1 MQDTGARRAALSDT
15 KRALLEARL
24 RGAPPAAAAPREGVT
39 RCAGPGP
46 EHPASFAQ
54 ERMWFLSRF
63 APESPMYNV
72 PAAFLVP
79 ADVDVP
85 ALERALTEVV
95 RRHETLRTTYRMGED
110 GHLVQVVQPAAPV
123 GVEVVDVRHR
133 VGERFVAGVHALV
146 GEEGARIFDLDR
158 GPMARVTLL
167 RVSDADYAMVVTTHH
182 IATDGWSFP
191 LLMRDLLAL
200 YDAFHAGREPS
211 LPELPLRYA
220 DYAVWQRGHLQ
231 GETLQKQVAYWRD
244 LLNGAPALDL
254 PTDRPRPAVAANVGR
269 AHAFRLG
276 AELTQRV
283 RDACR
288 QQGATLNMV
297 VLAAFA
303 ETLRRYSGQDDL
315 VIGTL
320 LGSRPR
326 PELEPIVGM
335 FVNSAALR
343 LRLPADA
350 TFRDAVGAAKRAVL
364 DANQH
369 QDLPFEKLVD
379 ELGVP
384 RDLSRHPLFQVLYFH
399 HAAVNTDGGAATDA
413 GPALPLRPVD
423 PENAAEAVDTGV
435 AKFDIQFTTVDMG
448 DALGG
453 AFEYD
458 AELFDAA
465 TITGMERVFRAV
477 LAAALGA
484 PDAPLASLDVVSD
497 EERRVLLGEWGAGPP
512 AAVAAQPL
520 HRRVAAQAAATPDA
534 VAIVAGG
541 ERLTYAGLDA
551 WAGRIAG
558 ELRARGAGPG
568 GIVGV
573 YVDRDLSMVPALL
586 GILRTGAAYLPLDP
600 VYPPDRI
607 AYMLQDSGAALLL
620 ADPALPPIP
629 SSGAETVVVP
639 ARPDDPHLPQG
650 FPGEV
655 GELREPGGGASG
667 SHPQHDRTLP
677 SPRGTSGEGP
687 GEGPAADAVDP
698 VSVDVG
704 PRDRAYLI
712 YTSGSTGRPK
722 AVQVEHG
729 TLSSMLASV
738 AHEPGMRADD
748 VTLAVTTISFDVS
761 VPELFLPLVAGARV
775 VIADR
780 DEVVDG
786 LALGRM
792 IEAHGVTVMQAT
804 PATWRL
810 LVQTGWAGAPRL
822 RAIATGEALTAEL
835 AEQLIARAGEVW
847 NLYGPTEIT
856 VWATGQR
863 VAEPG
868 AGVVHIGG
876 PMANVRAYVL
886 DARGR
891 PVPAGVPGELFIGG
905 GGVTRGY
912 LNRPELTAEK
922 FVADP
927 FAGAPD
933 ARMYRTGD
941 RVRWRADGTL
951 AFMGRLDG
959 QVKLR
964 GYRIELGEVE
974 SELLRH
980 PAVRAAAAVL
990 REDVP
995 GDPRLV
1001 GYFVPKEGEAVSA
1014 ADLRAHLRERLPEYM
1029 VPAAFVAL
1037 DEMPLTGSGKTDRR
1051 ALPAPEGSEEPAEEV
1066 VAPRN
1071 VVEDMV
1077 AEIWTEV
1084 LRRERLGVTQN
1095 FFELGGHSLLA
1106 TQVIVR
1112 IQDTFEVEIPIRV
1125 FFQDPTVAGLAAAV
1139 ESADSPVLAAM
1150 VDELEGLS
1158 AEEIEALLAEE
1169 GA

>member
-1 MQDTGARRAALSDT
+1 MTMQDTGTRRAALSDT

-24 RGAPPAAAAPREGVT
+24 RGAPPAASAQREGVT
-39 RCAGPGP
+39 RRAGPGP

-85 ALERALTEVV
+85 ALERALTAVV
-95 RRHETLRTTYRMGED
+95 ARHEALRTTYRMAED
-110 GHLVQVVQPAAPV
+110 GRLMQVVQPPAPV
-123 GVEVVDVRHR
+123 GVEVIDVRDR
-133 VGERFVAGVHALV
+133 VGEPFVRGVHQLI
-146 GEEGARIFDLDR
+146 GEEGARLFDLDR
-158 GPMARVTLL
+158 GPMVRVTLL

-191 LLMRDLLAL
+191 LLMRDLLGL
-200 YDAFHAGREPS
+200 YDGCRAGREPA
-211 LPELPLRYA
+211 LPPLPLRYA
-220 DYAVWQRGHLQ
+220 DYAVWQREQLQ
-231 GETLQKQVAYWRD
+231 GESLEKQVRYWRE
-244 LLNGAPALDL
+244 LLEGAPALEL
-254 PTDRPRPAVAANVGR
+254 PTDRPRPAAASNVGR
-269 AHAFRLG
+269 AHTFLLG
-276 AELTQRV
+276 PELTRRV

-288 QQGATLNMV
+288 GQAATLNMV
-297 VLAAFA
+297 LLAAFA

-320 LGSRPR
+320 LGSRSR

-343 LRLPADA
+343 LRLPVEA
-350 TFRDAVGAAKRAVL
+350 TFRDAVAAARRAVL

-399 HAAVNTDGGAATDA
+399 HAAVIAGGASMDVAT
-413 GPALPLRPVD
+413 GLPLRAID
-423 PENAAEAVDTGV
+423 PDNVAGMVDTGV
-435 AKFDIQFTTVDMG
+435 AKFDLQLATLDTG
-448 DALGG
+448 ENLSGS
-453 AFEYD
+453 FEYASD
-458 AELFDAA
+458 LFDPE
-465 TITGMERVFRAV
+465 TIAGMERVFRAV
-477 LAAALGA
+477 LDLALRA

-497 EERRVLLGEWGAGPP
+497 AERRLLLDEWGTGPS
-512 AAVAAQPL
+512 AAVPAEPL
-520 HRRVAAQAAATPDA
+520 HRRVEAQAAATPDA
-534 VAIVAGG
+534 VAVVAGG
-541 ERLTYAGLDA
+541 ERLTYAQLDA
-551 WAGRIAG
+551 WANRIAG
-558 ELRARGAGPG
+558 ELRARGAGAG
-568 GIVGV
+568 SIVGV
-573 YVDRDLSMVPALL
+573 YVDRDASMVPALL
-586 GILRTGAAYLPLDP
+586 GILRTGAAWLPLDP
-600 VYPPDRI
+600 VYPPERI
-607 AYMLQDSGAALLL
+607 AYMLRDSGAALLL
-620 ADPALPPIP
+620 ADPALPEIP
-629 SSGAETVVVP
+629 SAGTEIVP
-639 ARPDDPHLPQG
+639 VPSRPLHPDLPQG
-650 FPGEV
+650 FSGEV
-655 GELREPGGGASG
+655 GEGHEPGGAAGGRG
-667 SHPQHDRTLP
+667 ST
-677 SPRGTSGEGP
+677 
-687 GEGPAADAVDP
+687 AAVER
-698 VSVDVG
+698 VSADVT

-722 AVQVEHG
+722 AVEVEHG

-738 AHEPGMRADD
+738 AHQPGMRADD

-761 VPELFLPLVAGARV
+761 VPELFLPLVTGARV
-775 VIADR
+775 VVASR

-786 LALGRM
+786 VALGRM
-792 IEAHGVTVMQAT
+792 IGSDGVTVMQAT
-804 PATWRL
+804 PATWRM
-810 LVQTGWAGAPRL
+810 LVQTGWTGEPAL

-835 AEQLIARAGEVW
+835 AEELIARAGEVW

-863 VAEPG
+863 VTEPG
-868 AGVVHIGG
+868 EGLVHIGG
-876 PMANVRAYVL
+876 PMANVRARVL

-905 GGVTRGY
+905 GGVARGY
-912 LNRPELTAEK
+912 LNRAALTAEK

-927 FAGAPD
+927 SAGAPG

-990 REDVP
+990 RQDEP

-1001 GYFVPKEGEAVSA
+1001 GYFVPKEGEEVSA
-1014 ADLRAHLRERLPEYM
+1014 AALRAHLRERLPEYM

-1037 DEMPLTGSGKTDRR
+1037 DELPLTGSGKTDRR
-1051 ALPAPEGSEEPAEEV
+1051 ALPAPEGAEEPAQEF
-1066 VAPRN
+1066 VAPGN

-1077 AEIWTEV
+1077 AEIWAEV
-1084 LRRERLGVTQN
+1084 LRREGVGVTRN
-1095 FFELGGHSLLA
+1095 FFEMGGHSLLA
-1106 TQVIVR
+1106 TQVLVR
-1112 IQDTFEVEIPIRV
+1112 IRETFEVEIPIRV
-1125 FFQDPTVAGLAAAV
+1125 FFQGPTIAGLARAIEGAG
-1139 ESADSPVLAAM
+1139 SPVLAAM

-1169 GA
+1169 GV

>member
-1 MQDTGARRAALSDT
+1 MTMQDTGARRAALSDT

-24 RGAPPAAAAPREGVT
+24 RGAPPAVAVPREGLT
-39 RCAGPGP
+39 RRAGPGP

-63 APESPMYNV
+63 APESPMYNI

-79 ADVDVP
+79 GDVDVP

-95 RRHETLRTTYRMGED
+95 RRHEALRTTYRMGDD
-110 GHLVQVVQPAAPV
+110 GQLLQVVQPPAPV
-123 GVEVVDVRHR
+123 PVEVIDVRDR
-133 VGERFVAGVHALV
+133 VGEPFTRHVHQLV
-146 GEEGARIFDLDR
+146 GEEGGRLFDLER
-158 GPMARVTLL
+158 GPMVRLTLL
-167 RVSDADYAMVVTTHH
+167 RVSEREHAFVITTHH

-191 LLMRDLLAL
+191 LLMRDLLVL
-200 YDAFHAGREPS
+200 YDAYHAGREAT

-220 DYAVWQRGHLQ
+220 DYAVWQRELLQ
-231 GETLQKQVAYWRD
+231 GENLAKQVAYWRD
-244 LLNGAPALDL
+244 LLGGAPALEL
-254 PTDRPRPAVAANVGR
+254 PTDRPRPAVASNLGR
-269 AHAFRLG
+269 SHAFRVSS
-276 AELTQRV
+276 ALTQRI
-283 RDACR
+283 REACR
-288 QQGATLNMV
+288 QQAATLNMV

-303 ETLRRYSGQDDL
+303 ETLRRLSGQDDL
-315 VIGTL
+315 VVGTL
-320 LGSRPR
+320 LGSRSR
-326 PELEPIVGM
+326 PELEPIIGM

-343 LRLPADA
+343 LRLPAGA
-350 TFRDAVGAAKRAVL
+350 TFRDAVGVARRAVL
-364 DANQH
+364 EANQH

-384 RDLSRHPLFQVLYFH
+384 RDLSRHPLFQIVYFH
-399 HAAVNTDGGAATDA
+399 HAGVNTEGGGSTDA
-413 GPALPLRPVD
+413 QPALPLRPVD
-423 PENAAEAVDTGV
+423 PENIAEAVDTGV
-435 AKFDIQFTTVDMG
+435 AKFDLQFATMDLG
-448 DALGG
+448 YELGG
-453 AFEYD
+453 TFEYASD
-458 AELFDAA
+458 LFDPE
-465 TITGMERVFRAV
+465 TIAGLERVFLAV
-477 LAAALGA
+477 LDAALRS
-484 PDAPLASLDVVSD
+484 PDAPLDSLSVVSD
-497 EERRVLLGEWGAGPP
+497 DERRVLLEQWGRGPSAPVP
-512 AAVAAQPL
+512 AEPL

-534 VAIVAGG
+534 VALVAGG
-541 ERLTYAGLDA
+541 ERLTYAELEA
-551 WAGRIAG
+551 WANHIAG
-558 ELRARGAGPG
+558 ELRARGAAAG

-586 GILRTGAAYLPLDP
+586 GILKTGAAYLPLDP
-600 VYPPDRI
+600 VYPPERI
-607 AYMLQDSGAALLL
+607 AYMLEDSGAALLL
-620 ADPALPPIP
+620 ADPALPPVSAAGTEIVP
-629 SSGAETVVVP
+629 VP
-639 ARPDDPHLPQG
+639 ARSLS
-650 FPGEV
+650 E
-655 GELREPGGGASG
+655 
-667 SHPQHDRTLP
+667 HDRILP

-687 GEGPAADAVDP
+687 GEGDSAGATISAD
-698 VSVDVG
+698 VS

-722 AVQVEHG
+722 AVEVEHG

-761 VPELFLPLVAGARV
+761 VPELFLPLVTGARV
-775 VIADR
+775 VVASR
-780 DEVVDG
+780 EEVVDG
-786 LALGRM
+786 PALARM
-792 IEAHGVTVMQAT
+792 LDTHDVTVMQAT

-835 AEQLIARAGEVW
+835 AEQLIARTSELW

-868 AGVVHIGG
+868 AGLVHIGG

-922 FVADP
+922 FVIDP
-927 FAGAPD
+927 FAADAD

-941 RVRWRADGTL
+941 RVRWRMDGTL

-964 GYRIELGEVE
+964 GYRIELGEIE

-980 PAVRAAAAVL
+980 PAVSAAAAVL

-995 GDPRLV
+995 GDPRLA
-1001 GYFVPKEGEAVSA
+1001 GYFVAKQGAEVTA

-1029 VPAAFVAL
+1029 VPSAFVAL
-1037 DEMPLTGSGKTDRR
+1037 EQMPLTGSGKTDRR
-1051 ALPAPEGSEEPAEEV
+1051 ALPAPETGEEPAEAL

-1071 VVEDMV
+1071 IVEDML

-1084 LRRERLGVTQN
+1084 LRRERVGVTQN

-1106 TQVIVR
+1106 TQVLVR
-1112 IQDTFEVEIPIRV
+1112 IHDTFEVDLPIRV
-1125 FFQDPTVAGLAAAV
+1125 FFQDPTIGGLALAIEAAG
-1139 ESADSPVLAAM
+1139 SPILAAM

-1169 GA
+1169 GV

>member
-1 MQDTGARRAALSDT
+1 MSMQDTGARRAALSDN

-24 RGAPPAAAAPREGVT
+24 RGAPPVAAAPREGVT
-39 RCAGPGP
+39 RCAGEGP
-46 EHPASFAQ
+46 EFPASFAQ
-54 ERMWFLSRF
+54 ERMWFLNRF
-63 APESPMYNV
+63 APESPMYNI

-85 ALERALTEVV
+85 ALERALSGVI
-95 RRHETLRTTYRMGED
+95 RRHEALRTTYRMGDD
-110 GHLVQVVQPAAPV
+110 GQLLQVVQPDAPV
-123 GVEVVDVRHR
+123 AVEVIDVRDR
-133 VGERFVAGVHALV
+133 VGEPFARHVHELV
-146 GEEGARIFDLDR
+146 GEEGARLFDLER
-158 GPMARVTLL
+158 GPMIRVTLL
-167 RVSDADYAMVVTTHH
+167 RVSDREHAMVITTHH

-200 YDAFHAGREPS
+200 YEGFREGREAV

-220 DYAVWQRGHLQ
+220 DYAVWQRNHLQ
-231 GETLQKQVAYWRD
+231 GENLAKQVAYWRQ
-244 LLNGAPALDL
+244 LLDGVPALDL
-254 PTDRPRPAVAANVGR
+254 PTDRPRPAVASNQGR
-269 AHAFRLG
+269 SHAFRLD
-276 AELTQRV
+276 AEITRRV

-288 QQGATLNMV
+288 AQAATLNMV

-320 LGSRPR
+320 LGSRSR

-350 TFRDAVGAAKRAVL
+350 TFRDAVAAAKRAVL

-399 HAAVNTDGGAATDA
+399 NASVNTDDGASADA
-413 GPALPLRPVD
+413 APALPLRPVD
-423 PENAAEAVDTGV
+423 PDNVAEMVDAGV
-435 AKFDIQFTTVDMG
+435 AKFDLQFATVDTG
-448 DALGG
+448 DELSGG
-453 AFEYD
+453 FEYATD
-458 AELFDAA
+458 LFDAA
-465 TITGMERVFRAV
+465 TIVGLERVFRAV
-477 LAAALGA
+477 LDAALRN
-484 PDAPLASLDVVSD
+484 PDAPLASLDVVLD
-497 EERRVLLGEWGAGPP
+497 DERRLLLQQWGTGPS
-512 AAVAAQPL
+512 AAVPAEPV
-520 HRRVAAQAAATPDA
+520 HRRVVAQAAATPDA

-541 ERLTYAGLDA
+541 ERLTYAQLDA
-551 WAGRIAG
+551 WANRIAG
-558 ELRARGAGPG
+558 ELRARGAGLG

-586 GILRTGAAYLPLDP
+586 GILKTGAAYLPLDP
-600 VYPPDRI
+600 VYPPERI

-620 ADPALPPIP
+620 ADPALPEIP
-629 SSGAETVVVP
+629 AAAATLVAVP
-639 ARPDDPHLPQG
+639 PRPDASQPPPAVL
-650 FPGEV
+650 GEV
-655 GELREPGGGASG
+655 GEVYEPGGGELGASA
-667 SHPQHDRTLP
+667 S
-677 SPRGTSGEGP
+677 
-687 GEGPAADAVDP
+687 AA
-698 VSVDVG
+698 VG
-704 PRDRAYLI
+704 PHDRAYLI

-722 AVQVEHG
+722 AVEIEHG

-761 VPELFLPLVAGARV
+761 VPELFLPLVTGARV
-775 VIADR
+775 VIASR
-780 DEVVDG
+780 EEVVDG
-786 LALGRM
+786 VALGRM
-792 IEAHGVTVMQAT
+792 IDAHGVTVMQAT

-810 LVQTGWAGAPRL
+810 LVQTGWTGTPRL

-835 AEQLIARAGEVW
+835 AEQLIARVGELW

-863 VAEPG
+863 VTEPG
-868 AGVVHIGG
+868 AGLVDIGG

-905 GGVTRGY
+905 GGVARGY

-927 FAGAPD
+927 FAGAAD

-964 GYRIELGEVE
+964 GYRIELGEIE

-980 PAVRAAAAVL
+980 PSVSAAAAVL

-1001 GYFVPKEGEAVSA
+1001 GYFVAKEGAEVSA

-1029 VPAAFVAL
+1029 VPTAFVAL

-1051 ALPAPEGSEEPAEEV
+1051 ALPAPEGSEEPAEEF

-1077 AEIWTEV
+1077 AEIWAEV
-1084 LRRERLGVTQN
+1084 LRRERVGVTQN

-1112 IQDTFEVEIPIRV
+1112 ITDTFEVEIPIRV
-1125 FFQDPTVAGLAAAV
+1125 FFQDPTIGGLASAV
-1139 ESADSPVLAAM
+1139 EAADSPVLAAM
-1150 VDELEGLS
+1150 VDELAGLS

-1169 GA
+1169 SA